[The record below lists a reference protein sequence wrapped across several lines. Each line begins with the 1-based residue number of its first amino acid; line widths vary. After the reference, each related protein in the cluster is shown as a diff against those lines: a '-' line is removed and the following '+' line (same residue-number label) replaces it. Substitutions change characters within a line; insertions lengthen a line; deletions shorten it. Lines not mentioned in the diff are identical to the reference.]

1 MKKADPQ
8 ELCYVRSMKI
18 HFLSFILAAA
28 IISNSMS
35 PAQASSEA
43 ISKNHRYCD
52 DITQIDKLLDRSRET
67 PERFASEK
75 LKVERIVVSKDRRQ
89 LYLISDGVL
98 MRSYTVAFGD
108 YLGHKQFE
116 GDWRTPEG
124 LYTISAK
131 NPKSQYNKALKI
143 SYPNAEDRA
152 YAKSKGRSP
161 GGQIMIH
168 GFPVDPIKR
177 LGVAAIHPVD
187 WTLGCIAVTDEE
199 IEEIYK
205 LVQEN
210 TLIEIC
216 KVSVFTYKNQPL
228 P

>member
-1 MKKADPQ
+1 MKF
-8 ELCYVRSMKI
+8 R
-18 HFLSFILAAA
+18 FLRITLAAFLVGP
-28 IISNSMS
+28 MS
-35 PAQASSEA
+35 LAQGASLA
-43 ISKNHRYCD
+43 TSKQHRYCD
-52 DITQIDKLLDRSRET
+52 DITQIDKLLDRTRET
-67 PERFASEK
+67 QERFAAEK
-75 LKVERIVVSKDRRQ
+75 VNVERIVVSKDRRQ
-89 LYLISDGVL
+89 MYLISDGIL

-124 LYTISAK
+124 IYSISAK
-131 NPKSQYNKALKI
+131 NPQSQYNKALKI
-143 SYPNAEDRA
+143 SYPNAADIA

-177 LGVAAIHPVD
+177 LGIAAIHPVD
-187 WTLGCIAVTDEE
+187 WTLGCVAVTDQE

-205 LVQEN
+205 LVQVQ

-216 KVSVFTYKNQPL
+216 KVSVFSHKNQPL

>member
-1 MKKADPQ
+1 MGMHLLKA
-8 ELCYVRSMKI
+8 
-18 HFLSFILAAA
+18 ILAVVTLG
-28 IISNSMS
+28 SLSL
-35 PAQASSEA
+35 AQASSA
-43 ISKNHRYCD
+43 ALSNDYRYCD
-52 DITQIDKLLDRSRET
+52 DITRIDKLLDRTREAK
-67 PERFASEK
+67 ERFAAEK

-98 MRSYTVAFGD
+98 MRSYAVAFGD

-124 LYTISAK
+124 IYSISAK
-131 NPKSQYNKALKI
+131 NPKSQFNKALKI
-143 SYPNAEDRA
+143 SYPNAADTA

-168 GFPVDPIKR
+168 GFPVDPVKKV
-177 LGVAAIHPVD
+177 GVAAIHPVD
-187 WTLGCIAVTDEE
+187 WTRGCIAVTDEE
-199 IEEIYK
+199 IEEIYQ
-205 LVQEN
+205 LVQER

-216 KVSVFTYKNQPL
+216 KVSIFTYKNQPL

>member
-1 MKKADPQ
+1 MKF
-8 ELCYVRSMKI
+8 R
-18 HFLSFILAAA
+18 FLRITLAAFLVGP
-28 IISNSMS
+28 MS
-35 PAQASSEA
+35 LAQGALLA
-43 ISKNHRYCD
+43 TSKQHRYCD
-52 DITQIDKLLDRSRET
+52 DITQIDKLLDRTRET
-67 PERFASEK
+67 QERFAAEK
-75 LKVERIVVSKDRRQ
+75 VNVERIVVSKDRRQ
-89 LYLISDGVL
+89 MYLISDGIL

-124 LYTISAK
+124 IYSISAK
-131 NPKSQYNKALKI
+131 NPQSQYNKALKI
-143 SYPNAEDRA
+143 SYPNAADIA

-177 LGVAAIHPVD
+177 LGIAAIHPVD
-187 WTLGCIAVTDEE
+187 WTLGCVAVTDQE

-205 LVQEN
+205 LVQVQ

-216 KVSVFTYKNQPL
+216 KVSVFSHKNQPL

>member
-1 MKKADPQ
+1 MKT
-8 ELCYVRSMKI
+8 LCLR
-18 HFLSFILAAA
+18 FILVIAGMVGS
-28 IISNSMS
+28 IGL
-35 PAQASSEA
+35 AQASSA
-43 ISKNHRYCD
+43 ALSKAHRYCD
-52 DITQIDKLLDRSRET
+52 DITQIDKLLDRTREA
-67 PERFASEK
+67 PERFTAEK

-98 MRSYTVAFGD
+98 MRTYTVAFGD

-124 LYTISAK
+124 LYSISAK
-131 NPKSQYNKALKI
+131 NPKSQFNKALKI
-143 SYPNAEDRA
+143 SYPNADDVA

-168 GFPVDPIKR
+168 GFPVDPIKK
-177 LGVAAIHPVD
+177 LGVMAIHPVD

-199 IEEIYK
+199 IEEIYQ
-205 LVQEN
+205 LVQER